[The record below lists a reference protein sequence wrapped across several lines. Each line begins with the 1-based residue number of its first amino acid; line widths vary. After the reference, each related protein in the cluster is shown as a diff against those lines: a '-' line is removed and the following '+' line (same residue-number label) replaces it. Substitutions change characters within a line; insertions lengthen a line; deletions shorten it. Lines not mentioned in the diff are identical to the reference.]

1 MSAIIRLRSYRVAM
15 GAAGERDVHRR
26 PVGDIQNLLCIRRI
40 GGVTRLLKTLHEVI
54 GAAAVFQRVRI
65 ARIRLQ
71 ELHVIIKRIARRVV
85 STKIRLPAL
94 LVRSEEHTSE
104 LQSLMR
110 ISYA

>member
-65 ARIRLQ
+65 PRIRRW
-71 ELHVIIKRIARRVV
+71 EGH
-85 STKIRLPAL
+85 P
-94 LVRSEEHTSE
+94 SE

-110 ISYA
+110 ISYAVFCLQIQNGDVITNADNARKTE